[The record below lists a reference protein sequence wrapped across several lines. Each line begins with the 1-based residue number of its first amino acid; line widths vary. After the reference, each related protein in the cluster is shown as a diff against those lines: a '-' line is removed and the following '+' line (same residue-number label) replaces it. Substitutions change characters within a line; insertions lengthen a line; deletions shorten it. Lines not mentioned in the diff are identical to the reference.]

1 MSNRTLK
8 STSTVKKTVQEDVD
22 NTGAV
27 ENMENE
33 KLKQENEELKKMLS
47 ELTEKIDNLSSN
59 KNNEISEVSEEYPEP
74 DANKQI
80 KLISMFYGV
89 LNLCNNSNRSAG
101 RILTFSKFG
110 EVKSVLYHDLVD
122 YVNNERRFAEAGYFY
137 ILDKASVYHLG
148 LTSEYEHLVDGDIV
162 NHLMD
167 YSVDE
172 LDSIVSIMTDVQKQS
187 IADLFSDKLYH
198 GNVMD
203 LNKISIIS
211 KYLPVSIEQMV
222 QEKKDFDER
231 AKKSIEN

>member
-89 LNLCNNSNRSAG
+89 LN
-101 RILTFSKFG
+101 
-110 EVKSVLYHDLVD
+110 
-122 YVNNERRFAEAGYFY
+122 
-137 ILDKASVYHLG
+137 
-148 LTSEYEHLVDGDIV
+148 
-162 NHLMD
+162 
-167 YSVDE
+167 
-172 LDSIVSIMTDVQKQS
+172 
-187 IADLFSDKLYH
+187 
-198 GNVMD
+198 
-203 LNKISIIS
+203 
-211 KYLPVSIEQMV
+211 P
-222 QEKKDFDER
+222 
-231 AKKSIEN
+231 